1 MNKVYI
7 VYRIEVD
14 SNGDD
19 RDVIIKIYNNR
30 ISAENYR
37 EAATNYS
44 RAECGMYPPNEYYVE
59 EYEVLP

>member
-7 VYRIEVD
+7 VYRIEVN

-19 RDVIIKIYNNR
+19 CDVITKIYNNR

-44 RAECGMYPPNEYYVE
+44 RAECGMYPPNKYYVE
-59 EYEVLP
+59 EHEVLP